1 MIMELMTVHVPHE
14 IYARLE
20 ERARQTRHSVED
32 ELVGALAE
40 AIPLD
45 DAPLPTDVADTVTA
59 LDTMPDDEL
68 WQVANTSHL
77 SSAAA
82 AHLAELNDKRQR
94 EGLTAEEQFV
104 ADALLRQYEHAML
117 VRAEAMVRLK
127 DRGVDI
133 SNLLKPISG

>member
-1 MIMELMTVHVPHE
+1 MITESVTVRVPHE

-32 ELVGALAE
+32 ELIGALAE

-45 DAPLPTDVADTVTA
+45 DAPLPADIADTVA
-59 LDTMPDDEL
+59 AFNTMSDSAL
-68 WQVANTSHL
+68 WQVAYTSHL

-82 AHLAELNDKRQR
+82 AHLGELNDKRQR
-94 EGLTAEEQFV
+94 EGLTTEEQLI
-104 ADALLRQYEHAML
+104 ADALLRQYERAML

-127 DRGVDI
+127 ERGLDI
-133 SNLLKPISG
+133 SGLIKPISE